1 MPNTNS
7 LNAKHIH
14 THTHTHTHTQKENV
28 SAHYVKWI
36 VTADASSVWM
46 KEVYFGVCKAEKLCI
61 MGLQKFEGILIILF
75 PC

>member
-7 LNAKHIH
+7 LNAKH
-14 THTHTHTHTQKENV
+14 THTHTKENV
-28 SAHYVKWI
+28 SGHYVKWI

-46 KEVYFGVCKAEKLCI
+46 KEVYVGVCKAEKLCI